1 MIVRQIISL
10 ILLLGLPL
18 FGRAINLDSLKSL
31 TGSAHD
37 VDTRIKNMLGLS
49 AYYLR
54 SDTVQSKQWST
65 NALRLSKEEKHVR
78 GLIMC
83 NENFARYYTEQGRY
97 DSALYHLEVSI
108 SSYDL
113 PEYSNEIAACYISLG
128 NVYDIQ
134 SNYEKAL
141 DAYLLAEQKYKVKNN
156 VHGLGLAQ
164 MGIGNI
170 YNTTG
175 FYQDAKTY
183 FRKSYK
189 NLLQTNEVYASWSMN
204 NLATAM
210 TELGEYDS
218 AIFFFEKSLEIKLRN
233 DDIYGASYTY
243 NDLGSLY
250 YKKKDYSKALD
261 YYLKALESKEGLEG
275 ISKETL
281 SNTYLDIAR
290 IYYLQ
295 KNNLSAI
302 YYAELGLENALVC
315 ASINYQSEAYRLLA
329 DANYKSGNYKYGFEM
344 LNQFIILKDSLQKS
358 LYNENLADLRTKYDA
373 DQKQKE
379 IELLHASNKLSQ
391 LETEQANKKTQ
402 EVSLY
407 LGGAIVI
414 ILLASFLGISLY
426 RSNQAKNAAN
436 ELLQKTNNEVLHQ
449 KEIVDEKN
457 KEIMDSINYAKRIQ
471 NAILPPVRIVAQ
483 FLPESFILYKP
494 KDVVA
499 GDFYWLESFTKA
511 PDSKGEI
518 ENIILFAACD
528 CTGHGVP
535 GAMVS
540 VICNNGLN
548 RSVRE
553 YGITDPG
560 KILDKT
566 REIVI
571 QEFEK
576 SDDEV
581 KDGMDISLCSIVQ
594 SSDSQG
600 GTLSWAG
607 ANNPLWIIRKDAS
620 VVEEI
625 KANKQPIGKY
635 AEAKPFDT
643 HLVQLKKGDM
653 IYLFTDGYQDQ
664 FGGEK
669 GKKFK
674 ASCLKELLLS
684 ISQKSPAEQKTIL
697 ETTLENWRGKLEQVD
712 DICVVGVRV

>member
-1 MIVRQIISL
+1 MRKQISVLILFLVISL
-10 ILLLGLPL
+10 TGH
-18 FGRAINLDSLKSL
+18 AINVDSLKSL
-31 TGSAHD
+31 VTPSND
-37 VDTRIKNMLGLS
+37 IDTRIKNMLNLS

-54 SDTVQSKQWST
+54 SDTVQSKQWSAD
-65 NALRLSKEEKHVR
+65 ALTLSKSEKNVR
-78 GLIMC
+78 GLILC
-83 NENFARYYTEQGRY
+83 NENYARYYTEQGRY
-97 DSALYHLEVSI
+97 DSALYYLETSI
-108 SSYDL
+108 ANYDV
-113 PEYSNEIAACYISLG
+113 PEYSNEIASCYISLG
-128 NVYDIQ
+128 NIYDIQ

-141 DAYLLAEQKYKVKNN
+141 DAYLLAEKKYKIKNYT
-156 VHGLGLAQ
+156 HGLGLSQ

-175 FYQDAKTY
+175 FNQEAKIY
-183 FRKSYK
+183 FRRSYK
-189 NLLQTNEVYASWSMN
+189 NLLKTNEVYASWSMN

-218 AIFFFEKSLEIKLRN
+218 AIFFFEKSLEIKLKN
-233 DDIYGASYTY
+233 DDVYGASYTY

-250 YKKKDYSKALD
+250 FKKKDYNKALD

-295 KNNLSAI
+295 KNNLSSI
-302 YYAELGLENALVC
+302 YYAELGLENAIAC
-315 ASINYQSEAYRLLA
+315 ASIHYQAEAYRLLA
-329 DANYKSGNYKYGFEM
+329 DANYKSANYKYGFEM
-344 LNQFIILKDSLQKS
+344 LNQFITVKDSLQKS

-379 IELLHASNKLSQ
+379 IELLNTSNKVSQ
-391 LETEQANKKTQ
+391 LETEKANKKTQ

-407 LGGAIVI
+407 LGGAILI
-414 ILLASFLGISLY
+414 ILLASFLGISLF
-426 RSNQAKNAAN
+426 RSNRAKNAAN
-436 ELLQKTNNEVLHQ
+436 ELLQKTNDEVLHQ
-449 KEIVDEKN
+449 KELVDEKN

-471 NAILPPVRIVAQ
+471 NAILPPARIVAQ

-494 KDVVA
+494 KDIVA
-499 GDFYWLESFTKA
+499 GDFYWLETK
-511 PDSKGEI
+511 DDKV
-518 ENIILFAACD
+518 LFAAAD

-553 YGITDPG
+553 YGITEPG

-581 KDGMDISLCSIVQ
+581 KDGMDISLCSINLHTQ
-594 SSDSQG
+594 
-600 GTLSWAG
+600 TLNWAG
-607 ANNPLWIIRKDAS
+607 ANNPLWIIRKDS
-620 VVEEI
+620 GIIEEI

-643 HLVQLKKGDM
+643 HLIQLEKGDV

-674 ASCLKELLLS
+674 ASSLKELLLS
-684 ISQKSPAEQKTIL
+684 VQTKSMSQQKLVLDSTFEI
-697 ETTLENWRGKLEQVD
+697 WRGKLEQID
-712 DICVVGVRV
+712 DVCIIGVRI